1 MPFPPD
7 VPVVVVIAH
16 LAALAALLT
25 HAVVINRQRLLL
37 LRQNRA
43 DLDTPEARADE
54 GLGARV
60 RVSPRYSSS

>member
-7 VPVVVVIAH
+7 VPVAIVVIH

-25 HAVVINRQRLLL
+25 HTVVSNHQRLLL

-43 DLDTPEARADE
+43 DVQDAPEAREE
-54 GLGARV
+54 GLGARAS
-60 RVSPRYSSS
+60 VSPRYSSS